1 MRRHRVLLVDDYV
14 SAANATAQLLRVA
27 GHTVMIAYD
36 ADRVVP
42 IAIDFQPDAIF
53 LDIGL
58 PGDTDGVVLAR
69 RLRKHPSLDGTVLV
83 ALTGY
88 DAPDERARIRDAGFD
103 HYLLKPVS
111 LEVLEAIIAETNE
124 RVRAEEEQLEA
135 EVPKGNSVVS

>member
-14 SAANATAQLLRVA
+14 SAANATAQLLRIA

-36 ADRVVP
+36 AERVVP

-58 PGDTDGVVLAR
+58 PGDTDGVMLAR
-69 RLRKHPSLDGTVLV
+69 RLRKHPSLDSTVLV

-111 LEVLEAIIAETNE
+111 LEVLESIIAEADA
-124 RVRAEEEQLEA
+124 RVRDEEDGQRLDA
-135 EVPKGNSVVS
+135 PKDNSVVT

>member
-1 MRRHRVLLVDDYV
+1 MRRRRVLLVDDYV

-27 GHTVMIAYD
+27 GHTVIIAYD
-36 ADRVVP
+36 ADRVIPV
-42 IAIDFQPDAIF
+42 AVDFQPDAIF

-69 RLRKHPSLDGTVLV
+69 RLRAHPVLKSTTLV

-88 DAPDERARIRDAGFD
+88 DAPEERIRIRSAGFD

-111 LEVLEAIIAETNE
+111 LEVLESIIEQAGP
-124 RVRAEEEQLEA
+124 RVPDDTPA
-135 EVPKGNSVVS
+135 EVPKGNSLSR